1 MFSVFQVTGLLTVE
15 FLFKDSPFPSSAAT
29 TQPAGHNQLQLSSKP
44 TSKPGG
50 IMKNSSGDVGG
61 EQSLTSVEYRKVGTS
76 KAVYNPYLPY
86 DDNYTSTT
94 STITSPVTQPSLQQN
109 LLAPPPSRPNSRG
122 RQTTFTEPGSLTAG
136 TRETLNNIQTGR
148 ETLTV
153 QCLTLT
159 SRKDWCVSQT
169 LQRTENLL

>member
-1 MFSVFQVTGLLTVE
+1 MFQVTGLLTVE
-15 FLFKDSPFPSSAAT
+15 FLFKDSPFPAT
-29 TQPAGHNQLQLSSKP
+29 TQPAGNNQLQLSSQP

-50 IMKNSSGDVGG
+50 IMKNPPGDVSC

-76 KAVYNPYLPY
+76 KAMYNPYLPY
-86 DDNYTSTT
+86 DDNYNSTT
-94 STITSPVTQPSLQQN
+94 STTTSPVTQPSLQQN

-148 ETLTV
+148 EYSVTITP
-153 QCLTLT
+153 
-159 SRKDWCVSQT
+159 RKDWCVSQK
-169 LQRTENLL
+169 LSRTDNLL